1 MSFALHSVGDG
12 YSTEAKL
19 MGRQAVG
26 KSLFRAIARRWP
38 DGEVFGFGRG
48 ASRAMMDQLQQEG
61 FSGRL
66 VWREQGSTAP
76 PPGFPGTVYHP
87 GPIPLAMAHD
97 RNREGP
103 GAYSLFGVT
112 HTLSSLGAMDSIGDL
127 AGAPFQPWDAL
138 ICTSTAAVTLV
149 RSLMAE
155 RRAWLAEHYGV
166 RAALI
171 NPAVRPAELWQS
183 HLGHNQNFY
192 SGRRYEITAEHV
204 EQLRQLDVPVLRH
217 PENLM
222 LLVQTGDETLDYRL
236 AVDKYKSSVSII
248 QPGGNHSF
256 VNFEL
261 MLPDIIRFLSAR

>member
-1 MSFALHSVGDG
+1 MYLVYIHGFNSSPLSHKARQTADYFARAGLADC
-12 YSTEAKL
+12 L
-19 MGRQAVG
+19 AVPE
-26 KSLFRAIARRWP
+26 LPHEPARAIEDLCAII
-38 DGEVFGFGRG
+38 E
-48 ASRAMMDQLQQEG
+48 
-61 FSGRL
+61 
-66 VWREQGSTAP
+66 
-76 PPGFPGTVYHP
+76 
-87 GPIPLAMAHD
+87 
-97 RNREGP
+97 NRSQPVALIG
-103 GAYSLFGVT
+103 
-112 HTLSSLGAMDSIGDL
+112 SSLGGYYA
-127 AGAPFQPWDAL
+127 
-138 ICTSTAAVTLV
+138 T
-149 RSLMAE
+149 
-155 RRAWLAEHYGV
+155 WLAEHYGL

-183 HLGHNQNFY
+183 HLGPNQNFY

-204 EQLRQLDVPVLRH
+204 EQLRQLDVPVLRQ

>member
-1 MSFALHSVGDG
+1 MQGPGVYLIYIHGFNSSPLSHKARQTADYFARDG
-12 YSTEAKL
+12 RADCL
-19 MGRQAVG
+19 AVPE
-26 KSLFRAIARRWP
+26 LPHEPARAIEDLCAII
-38 DGEVFGFGRG
+38 E
-48 ASRAMMDQLQQEG
+48 
-61 FSGRL
+61 
-66 VWREQGSTAP
+66 
-76 PPGFPGTVYHP
+76 
-87 GPIPLAMAHD
+87 
-97 RNREGP
+97 NRTQPVALIG
-103 GAYSLFGVT
+103 
-112 HTLSSLGAMDSIGDL
+112 SSLGGYYA
-127 AGAPFQPWDAL
+127 
-138 ICTSTAAVTLV
+138 T
-149 RSLMAE
+149 
-155 RRAWLAEHYGV
+155 WLAEHYGV

-248 QPGGNHSF
+248 QPGGNHIL